1 MRWPYSSLPVKSK
14 NAGRQTLNRVT
25 KILLIAAILPAL
37 SACAARKDSAPSTPV
52 APGQIREV
60 VPKVEPRSAS
70 GNPAFYEVRGKR
82 YHVLDDADGYRERGV
97 ASWYGKK
104 FHGRPTAT
112 GERYDMYAASAAHK
126 TLPLPAYARVTNLE
140 NGRNIIV
147 RINDRGP
154 FVANRLIDLSYGA
167 AVELDMIGNGTSFV
181 EVEVVTP
188 KSGRR
193 KQGGGGLPMVPGTL
207 FVQVGA
213 FSDRGN
219 ASRLRSMLRKAGLK
233 NVVIRKDRVDGE
245 RIFRVRIGPVA
256 SVEEFDATVARVGK
270 LGVSDAY
277 LASE

>member
-1 MRWPYSSLPVKSK
+1 MKSK

-37 SACAARKDSAPSTPV
+37 SACAARKDSAPSTPA
-52 APGQIREV
+52 APGQMREV
-60 VPKVEPRSAS
+60 IPKAEPRSAS

-82 YHVLDDADGYRERGV
+82 YYVLNDAIGYRERGV

-104 FHGRPTAT
+104 FHGRLTAT

-167 AVELDMIGNGTSFV
+167 AVELDMIRNGTSFV

-188 KSGRR
+188 RSSGR
-193 KQGGGGLPMVPGTL
+193 KQRGGRLPMVAGAL

-213 FSDRGN
+213 FADRGN

>member
-1 MRWPYSSLPVKSK
+1 MKSK
-14 NAGRQTLNRVT
+14 NDSRQILNKVTTLLAVAV
-25 KILLIAAILPAL
+25 LLPAL
-37 SACAARKDSAPSTPV
+37 SACAGRKDSAPSTPV

-112 GERYDMYAASAAHK
+112 GERFDMYAASAAHK

-140 NGRNIIV
+140 NGRSIIV

-188 KSGRR
+188 KYGRR
-193 KQGGGGLPMVPGTL
+193 KHGGGGLPMVPGTL

-219 ASRLRSMLRKAGLK
+219 ASRLRSMLLNAGLK
-233 NVVIRKDRVDGE
+233 DVVIRKDRVDGQ
-245 RIFRVRIGPVA
+245 RIYRVRVGPVA
-256 SVEEFDATVARVGK
+256 NVDEFDATVERVGE

-277 LASE
+277 LATE